1 MQSTI
6 YRLQGFFAPVFST
19 FNVLRGNQVSIQ
31 PPKQKGPSWVACR
44 TFFAHLKLFIVI
56 RV

>member
-19 FNVLRGNQVSIQ
+19 FNVLPGNQVSIQ